1 MKTFIIGLLLLSQAA
16 HAQEE
21 RPKTGTVGPSYI
33 GGMEYWPFDDS
44 IPGSPY
50 PDRVLWN
57 YEEGSDAAKKC
68 MLEANKKLVGW
79 LKDEEHPVNKALVH
93 YKEIGGTAD
102 FFMWTNDYTKAPQQA
117 AHARRNRVWW
127 WSGNGDETSGWL
139 KFESTVL
146 PDGTCKTPEAE
157 QIVSYLENRYS
168 LFAGNDPVE
177 VYGSRRRS
185 IFGRIADFFTGGSS
199 SSESSTR

>member
-93 YKEIGGTAD
+93 YKEIGGT
-102 FFMWTNDYTKAPQQA
+102 
-117 AHARRNRVWW
+117 
-127 WSGNGDETSGWL
+127 
-139 KFESTVL
+139 
-146 PDGTCKTPEAE
+146 
-157 QIVSYLENRYS
+157 
-168 LFAGNDPVE
+168 
-177 VYGSRRRS
+177 
-185 IFGRIADFFTGGSS
+185 
-199 SSESSTR
+199 

>member
-1 MKTFIIGLLLLSQAA
+1 MKLLIIGLLLLSHQTF
-16 HAQEE
+16 AQEE
-21 RPKTGTVGPSYI
+21 RPKTGRVGPSYI

-50 PDRVLWN
+50 PDRVLWS
-57 YEEGSDAAKKC
+57 YDEGSSAAKKC

-79 LKDEEHPVNKALVH
+79 LKDESHPVYKALVH
-93 YKEIGGTAD
+93 YREIGGTPD

-117 AHARRNRVWW
+117 SRARRNRVWW
-127 WSGNGDETSGWL
+127 WSGSSSETSGWL

-157 QIVSYLENRYS
+157 QVVSYLENRYS
-168 LFAGNDPVE
+168 LFAANTSEEVNDD
-177 VYGSRRRS
+177 RRS
-185 IFGRIADFFTGGSS
+185 IFSQIAEVFSSDESS
-199 SSESSTR
+199 SSSSSR